1 MEPPNESVLNCSAD
15 SLLERAGR
23 AFSDSSLPVLTSIQ
37 VQQFSPAVL
46 AYIGDA
52 VYELHVR
59 MSYLMPPK
67 RLQTYHSQ
75 VVAQVRA
82 ESQANHLRSLE
93 PHLTTAELEISR
105 RGRNAASKRPKRVAP
120 EIYQRATSLETLM
133 GYLYLTD
140 PQRLADLLAKLN
152 LEPTPEKST

>member
-1 MEPPNESVLNCSAD
+1 M
-15 SLLERAGR
+15 LEQTHL
-23 AFSDSSLPVLTSIQ
+23 SSSTSLPALTPDQ
-37 VQQFSPAVL
+37 VKQLSPAAL

-59 MSYLMPPK
+59 LSYLMPPK

-93 PHLTTAELEISR
+93 PYLTTAELEISK
-105 RGRNAASKRPKRVAP
+105 RGRNAASNRPRRVAL
-120 EIYQRATSLETLM
+120 EVYQSATSLETLM

-140 PQRLADLLAKLN
+140 PQRLAQLFAKLD
-152 LEPTPEKST
+152 LEKLSE

>member
-1 MEPPNESVLNCSAD
+1 MEPKDETGLDDLATPLMEQTRS
-15 SLLERAGR
+15 
-23 AFSDSSLPVLTSIQ
+23 SDSTFLPRLTPAQ
-37 VQQFSPAVL
+37 VKQLSPAAL

-59 MSYLMPPK
+59 LSYLMPPK
-67 RLQTYHSQ
+67 RLQAYHSQ

-93 PHLTTAELEISR
+93 PHLTLAELEISK
-105 RGRNAASKRPKRVAP
+105 RGRNAASNRPRRVAL
-120 EIYQRATSLETLM
+120 EVYQSATGLETLM

-140 PQRLADLLAKLN
+140 PQRLAQLFAKLD
-152 LEPTPEKST
+152 LEKLSE